1 MNTLV
6 TIDVEFYSKR
16 VIYATNMK
24 FSIFDRHFLRIH
36 SLRVLEKMISARFT
50 MIRGPIDFVLQRENR
65 RVWPARVQTR
75 PFSIFSRCGAREPE
89 RTVLA
94 PLHLRTIFL

>member
-36 SLRVLEKMISARFT
+36 SLRVLEKMF
-50 MIRGPIDFVLQRENR
+50 GR
-65 RVWPARVQTR
+65 RY
-75 PFSIFSRCGAREPE
+75 
-89 RTVLA
+89 L
-94 PLHLRTIFL
+94 LDLR